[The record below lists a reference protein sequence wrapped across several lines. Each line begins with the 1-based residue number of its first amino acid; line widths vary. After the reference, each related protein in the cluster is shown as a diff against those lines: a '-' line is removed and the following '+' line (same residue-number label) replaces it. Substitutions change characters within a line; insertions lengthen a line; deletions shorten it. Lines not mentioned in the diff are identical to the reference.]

1 VKTLPQLR
9 EGPSGGGTEAP
20 AALLGP
26 TPSVG
31 RPPRRAT
38 WRGRFCRQPVGLPA
52 LGFLLVVTVLGVL
65 APYVTPYDP
74 LQTSGRVLE
83 PPSARNAMGTDYLGR
98 DVLSRVIWGTRMSM
112 LVAVVSASI
121 SALLGLG
128 IGAVAGYNRGTV
140 DAALMRAT
148 DGFMVLPAFF
158 LLIVVVSLLGSGVW
172 ILSVMIGLTNWPTV
186 ARLVR
191 GEVLSLR
198 TREFVVAA
206 EAMGAPGW
214 AIILRHV
221 VPGTL
226 PVLLVNSSLRAGY
239 GVVTEASLGFIGL
252 GEPSGMS
259 LGGMLTNTVQFARVA
274 WWVAVCPG
282 LMLTALVLAFSALG
296 DALNDA
302 LSPDRGSV

>member
-1 VKTLPQLR
+1 
-9 EGPSGGGTEAP
+9 
-20 AALLGP
+20 
-26 TPSVG
+26 
-31 RPPRRAT
+31 
-38 WRGRFCRQPVGLPA
+38 
-52 LGFLLVVTVLGVL
+52 
-65 APYVTPYDP
+65 
-74 LQTSGRVLE
+74 
-83 PPSARNAMGTDYLGR
+83 MGTDYLGR
-98 DVLSRVIWGTRMSM
+98 DVFSRAIWGVRLSM
-112 LVAVVSASI
+112 LVAVVSATI

-128 IGAVAGYNRGTV
+128 IGAVAGYHRGRL
-140 DAALMRAT
+140 DAVLMRAT

-158 LLIVVVSLLGSGVW
+158 LLIVVVTLFGSGVW
-172 ILSVMIGLTNWPTV
+172 ILSVMIGVTNWPTV

-206 EAMGAPGW
+206 EAMGAPTW
-214 AIILRHV
+214 AIIARHV

-226 PVLLVNSSLRAGY
+226 PVVLVNSALRAGY
-239 GVVTEASLGFIGL
+239 AVVTEASLGFLGL

-274 WWVAVCPG
+274 WWAAAFPG

-302 LSPDRGSV
+302 LSPELGSA

>member
-1 VKTLPQLR
+1 MAWHR
-9 EGPSGGGTEAP
+9 
-20 AALLGP
+20 
-26 TPSVG
+26 
-31 RPPRRAT
+31 
-38 WRGRFCRQPVGLPA
+38 RFCRQPAGLPA
-52 LGFLLVVTVLGVL
+52 LGFLVAVTAMGLL
-65 APYVTPYDP
+65 APYVAPYDP
-74 LQTSGRVLE
+74 LLTSSRVLE
-83 PPSARNAMGTDYLGR
+83 APSAKNVMGTDYLGR
-98 DVLSRVIWGTRMSM
+98 DVLSRVTWGIRLSM
-112 LVAVVSASI
+112 LVAVVSAAI

-128 IGAVAGYNRGTV
+128 IGAVAGYNRGRLDGV
-140 DAALMRAT
+140 LMRAT

-158 LLIVVVSLLGSGVW
+158 LLVVVVTLFGSGVW
-172 ILSVMIGLTNWPTV
+172 ILCVMIGVTNWPTV

-206 EAMGAPGW
+206 QAMGAPTW

-239 GVVTEASLGFIGL
+239 AVVTEASLGFLGL

-274 WWVAVCPG
+274 WWVAVFPG

-302 LSPDRGSV
+302 LSSELGSA

>member
-1 VKTLPQLR
+1 
-9 EGPSGGGTEAP
+9 
-20 AALLGP
+20 
-26 TPSVG
+26 
-31 RPPRRAT
+31 
-38 WRGRFCRQPVGLPA
+38 
-52 LGFLLVVTVLGVL
+52 
-65 APYVTPYDP
+65 
-74 LQTSGRVLE
+74 
-83 PPSARNAMGTDYLGR
+83 
-98 DVLSRVIWGTRMSM
+98 
-112 LVAVVSASI
+112 
-121 SALLGLG
+121 
-128 IGAVAGYNRGTV
+128 
-140 DAALMRAT
+140 MRAT

-158 LLIVVVSLLGSGVW
+158 LLVVVVTLFGSGVW
-172 ILSVMIGLTNWPTV
+172 VLCVMIGVTNWPTV

-198 TREFVVAA
+198 TRDFVIAA
-206 EAMGAPGW
+206 EAMGASTP

-239 GVVTEASLGFIGL
+239 AVVTEASLGFLGL

-274 WWVAVCPG
+274 WWVAVFPG

-302 LSPDRGSV
+302 LSPEPGSA